1 MTQKIMEICL
11 ISFFDIVVPDRV
23 RRNKYYFALMQ
34 YILNQQERKNIS
46 LAIDGFAL
54 KTINNILAQ
63 PSFVV

>member
-11 ISFFDIVVPDRV
+11 ISFFDIVVPDGV

-46 LAIDGFAL
+46 LSIDGFAL